1 VEPSSA
7 EPQQQFQL
15 MGSAKIPIVGIVGG
29 IASGKSLVAAQL
41 ERQGA
46 VVVDADKV
54 AHDVLK
60 LDEVK
65 ALARERWGEAIFDND
80 GQIDRQAL
88 GKFVFA
94 GGADGPRELKYLESL
109 THPRIGKLVLERIA
123 HLSEAGTA
131 TAIVLDVPLLFE
143 SGWNKICD
151 KTIFV
156 DAERGLRENRAVL
169 RGWTP
174 EEFARREAAQ
184 ESLEKKRKLADV
196 VIDNSGTPQATHHQL
211 DLVWQSWFP
220 RSSFDQSS
228 FDRATLDGATPQ

>member
-1 VEPSSA
+1 MVPT
-7 EPQQQFQL
+7 
-15 MGSAKIPIVGIVGG
+15 KVPIVGIVGG

-65 ALARERWGEAIFDND
+65 ALVRKRWGQAVFGKD

-88 GKFVFA
+88 GKIVFA
-94 GGADGPRELKYLESL
+94 PAPDGPRELKYLESL
-109 THPRIGKLVLERIA
+109 THPRIGRLVLERVGQ
-123 HLSEAGTA
+123 LSEQGSAA
-131 TAIVLDVPLLFE
+131 AIVLDVPLLFE

-156 DAERGLRENRAVL
+156 DAERTLRESRAAL

-174 EEFARREAAQ
+174 EDFARREAAQ
-184 ESLEKKRKLADV
+184 ESLETKRTQADV
-196 VIDNSGTPQATHHQL
+196 VIDNSGTPQETQHQI
-211 DLVWQSWFP
+211 DRVWHCWFDHSP
-220 RSSFDQSS
+220 FDDSLS
-228 FDRATLDGATPQ
+228 NRAAPH

>member
-1 VEPSSA
+1 
-7 EPQQQFQL
+7 

-65 ALARERWGEAIFDND
+65 TLARERWGQTIFDNE

-88 GKFVFA
+88 GKIVFA
-94 GGADGPRELKYLESL
+94 SGPEGPRELKHLESL
-109 THPRIGKLVLERIA
+109 THPRIGKLLLERIA
-123 HLSEAGTA
+123 QLSEQGGVA
-131 TAIVLDVPLLFE
+131 AIVLDVPLLFE

-156 DAERGLRENRAVL
+156 DAERTLRESRAAL

-174 EEFARREAAQ
+174 EDFARREAAQ
-184 ESLEKKRKLADV
+184 ESLEAKRTLADV
-196 VIDNSGTPQATHHQL
+196 VIDNSGTPQATQHQV
-211 DLVWQSWFP
+211 DRVWHSWFD
-220 RSSFDQSS
+220 RSSFDDSLS
-228 FDRATLDGATPQ
+228 DRAAPH